1 MGNLNRWTLQ
11 DEMALQARQVWL
23 SKPFAIAEQEW
34 QCKEPSP
41 QRNEDWIYLDK
52 LGNEISRL
60 EFAFDLAENILKQ
73 QGTPVRQGGI
83 EISFSFMAEWDLAT
97 EHEREM
103 RELCNAWTLDGG
115 EPRAFMANV
124 RGANES

>member
-1 MGNLNRWTLQ
+1 MGDLNHWTLQ
-11 DEMALQARQVWL
+11 DEMELQARQVWL
-23 SKPFAIAEQEW
+23 SKPFAIADEW
-34 QCKEPSP
+34 NVREPVKTP
-41 QRNEDWIYLDK
+41 EVFLDDW
-52 LGNEISRL
+52 GREVSRL
-60 EFAFDLAENILKQ
+60 EFAFDLAEMMLKQ

-83 EISFSFMAEWDLAT
+83 EISFSFMAEWDIAT

-124 RGANES
+124 RCE